1 MINFDFHKYVSNYV
15 KKEDKVEYLE
25 RARVIKSRFI
35 EGDLKYWNKLDTF
48 VSNQEF
54 KKIINISDYVKDNCD
69 VFVVIG
75 IGGSYMGAKAVIE
88 ALSPI
93 YNRKKPEIIFLGNNL
108 CSEEY
113 YETLEYI
120 KDKEVI
126 IDVISKSGTT
136 LEPSIAFSL
145 IMDVMKEKYSKD
157 ELKKR
162 VIVTTDPEKGT
173 LRELANKEGYVTF
186 TVPEQV
192 GGRFSVLTPVGLLP
206 IAVAGIDILQLVQG
220 AMTSFERVDR
230 AIEYAVIRDILFK
243 KGKDVES
250 FTVYNSKMYYFTE
263 WLKQL
268 FGETQGKQKKG
279 ILPMSCV
286 NTRDLHSLGQFLQE
300 GHDIIFE
307 TVIGIDKD
315 KKVTLDQYDMEL
327 NSLNN
332 IALDK
337 VGLAHFNGFTPSNL
351 ISIDEKNE
359 FAIGELIHFFILAAI
374 VGALLIDVNPFD
386 QPGVQEYK
394 KLINEELE

>member
-48 VSNQEF
+48 ISNQEF

-69 VFVVIG
+69 VFLVIG

-88 ALSPI
+88 ALSPM

-126 IDVISKSGTT
+126 VDVISKSGTT

-145 IMDVMKEKYSKD
+145 TMEVMKEKYSQE

-220 AMTSFERVDR
+220 AITSFERVDR

-300 GHDIIFE
+300 GHDILFE

-315 KKVTLDQYDMEL
+315 KKVTLEKYDMEL

-337 VGLAHFNGFTPSNL
+337 VGLAHFNGFTPTN
-351 ISIDEKNE
+351 IITIDEKNE